1 MASVVRAAPTNA
13 YRPVGGRR
21 RGPLRAC
28 LKARRCEPPAPRPP
42 QVTEELLV
50 EAHSGEGE
58 HVWWVDLQFFVG
70 FLASFLLEKFTGG
83 GDE

>member
-1 MASVVRAAPTNA
+1 MRTAGSW
-13 YRPVGGRR
+13 
-21 RGPLRAC
+21 
-28 LKARRCEPPAPRPP
+28 PP

>member
-1 MASVVRAAPTNA
+1 MPTA
-13 YRPVGGRR
+13 GSW
-21 RGPLRAC
+21 
-28 LKARRCEPPAPRPP
+28 PP

-50 EAHSGEGE
+50 EAHSDEGE

-70 FLASFLLEKFTGG
+70 LLASFLLEKFTGG